1 MFVVRY
7 RDSKAVVD
15 TLDTLDAA
23 ITWLQSRALPG
34 LFEIVGAHL
43 NAN

>member
-7 RDSKAVVD
+7 RDSKAIVD

-23 ITWLQSRALPG
+23 ISWLQNRALPG
-34 LFEIVGAHL
+34 LFEIVGSHQ